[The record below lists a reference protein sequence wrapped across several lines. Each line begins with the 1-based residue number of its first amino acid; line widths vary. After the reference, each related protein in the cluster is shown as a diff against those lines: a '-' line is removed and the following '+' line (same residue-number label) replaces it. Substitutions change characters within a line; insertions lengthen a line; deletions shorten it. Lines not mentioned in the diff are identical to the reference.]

1 MPDSSTSDRSDGPEE
16 GSAAVSTPPSEP
28 PAFVRVLDAILARPL
43 GGLLPQERRYWV
55 LVPATG
61 VASGL
66 LAVAFVRLLALVQ
79 DLWGGGLPHLPEGD
93 FTAAVESTPTPMR
106 ILLPI
111 AGGAVVAAMMLLFG
125 RPNRTGGTAGLIE
138 ALAVGKGRL
147 ALRRTLFTSIAS
159 VTAVG
164 AGASLG
170 REGALLQSGAAV
182 ASWLGRVLRLEEH
195 HVKVLLACGAA
206 GGVAA
211 SYNVPIAASVFAM
224 EILLGSFALELFGP
238 IIICSVIATAISRTF
253 IMGNYPAYVVPMFN
267 LQDGELILDLMAAIS
282 LGLLIGVVSAAFIR
296 LFSGLGQALGRAP
309 SLEPLKPVLV
319 MAVLAGIGLYV
330 PHLLGNGYDTVND
343 ALRGSL
349 PFSIGGLLGL
359 CALKLLV
366 TALCRAGGIPGG
378 LFTPSLFVGALLGA
392 AFAVA
397 AKDLLGWEEAPVAR
411 FALLGM
417 GAILAGT
424 LKAPITAVLMV
435 FELTR
440 NYAVILPLMTACLAS
455 TLVSQLLVRSSIF
468 TAPLHRRGVH
478 VPLALT
484 PLWIRQP
491 KIESLL
497 EPDVITV
504 KAAEP
509 FSAVVDRFLHSP
521 LEHDRLYVV
530 DDHRGYLGV
539 ISLHEIK
546 LFLREAE
553 NLDSVIAADVL
564 NSSFP
569 YALVTQPVSRAIEL
583 LAESN
588 AERLPVLEDA
598 QTRRLLGSV
607 SKRDLLAIYREGHV
621 ARAPKNPD

>member
-1 MPDSSTSDRSDGPEE
+1 
-16 GSAAVSTPPSEP
+16 
-28 PAFVRVLDAILARPL
+28 
-43 GGLLPQERRYWV
+43 
-55 LVPATG
+55 
-61 VASGL
+61 
-66 LAVAFVRLLALVQ
+66 
-79 DLWGGGLPHLPEGD
+79 
-93 FTAAVESTPTPMR
+93 
-106 ILLPI
+106 
-111 AGGAVVAAMMLLFG
+111 
-125 RPNRTGGTAGLIE
+125 
-138 ALAVGKGRL
+138 
-147 ALRRTLFTSIAS
+147 
-159 VTAVG
+159 
-164 AGASLG
+164 
-170 REGALLQSGAAV
+170 
-182 ASWLGRVLRLEEH
+182 
-195 HVKVLLACGAA
+195 
-206 GGVAA
+206 
-211 SYNVPIAASVFAM
+211 
-224 EILLGSFALELFGP
+224 
-238 IIICSVIATAISRTF
+238 
-253 IMGNYPAYVVPMFN
+253 
-267 LQDGELILDLMAAIS
+267 
-282 LGLLIGVVSAAFIR
+282 
-296 LFSGLGQALGRAP
+296 
-309 SLEPLKPVLV
+309 
-319 MAVLAGIGLYV
+319 
-330 PHLLGNGYDTVND
+330 
-343 ALRGSL
+343 
-349 PFSIGGLLGL
+349 
-359 CALKLLV
+359 
-366 TALCRAGGIPGG
+366 
-378 LFTPSLFVGALLGA
+378 
-392 AFAVA
+392 
-397 AKDLLGWEEAPVAR
+397 
-411 FALLGM
+411 M